1 MALTETAIR
10 DEVPLVSLRY
20 FLTIAPQSLPF
31 STTKQS
37 LHTRSMAL
45 LISNRCDVQ
54 ESQNTFLQIYS
65 SRLKPEW
72 EYTTMMLPSQ
82 RSERHVAAQAILDA
96 FVFYPVHT

>member
-1 MALTETAIR
+1 
-10 DEVPLVSLRY
+10 
-20 FLTIAPQSLPF
+20 
-31 STTKQS
+31 
-37 LHTRSMAL
+37 MAL

-82 RSERHVAAQAILDA
+82 RSERHIAAHAILDA
-96 FVFYPVHT
+96 FVFYPVHTYCVFPHFAPTEMSSISGASLLTPIASSLLLL